1 MHVRSNFIAP
11 VLFALALAVGVIGC
25 GSSSTTV
32 TSSGQ
37 TIHHCSFFVKV
48 KIVAHLG
55 VAYVAFH
62 SFIYKPWQEGKFRK
76 GAPGRKK
83 AIVEGVIAALVGI
96 HEAQHAVKDLK
107 LCGAGD
113 RVSSLLSSAESHLNQ
128 LRNVAPSAS
137 TSRVNSQVQGL
148 ANTMRQIQTA
158 GTH

>member
-1 MHVRSNFIAP
+1 MHVRSTILAP
-11 VLFALALAVGVIGC
+11 LLLAFALVFGITGC
-25 GSSSTTV
+25 GSSSITV

-37 TIHHCSFFVKV
+37 TVHHCSFIVKL

-55 VAYVAFH
+55 VAYVAFNK
-62 SFIYKPWQEGKFRK
+62 FIYQPWQQGKFRS

-113 RVSSLLSSAESHLNQ
+113 KVSSLLSSAENRLTHL
-128 LRNVAPSAS
+128 RSTGPTAS
-137 TSRVNSQVQGL
+137 NSQIGSQVQGL
-148 ANTMRQIQTA
+148 ANTLQQIKA
-158 GTH
+158 ASH